1 MSATEMAMGDAD
13 MEVQPPPPI

>member
-1 MSATEMAMGDAD
+1 MAMGDAD